1 MPSLYVVEPGAL
13 VEKEYDRLLVTCA
26 DRVLFRVPLSRVSQ
40 VVLVGAVGLTTP
52 ALQALLRASIPL
64 QLVRKTGQLLGCL
77 VPGYST
83 GLAVRQAQY
92 RHALQGEFCR
102 QVTRSILRGKLHN
115 QRVLALRVLRRRPQ
129 ADRTGLAHLRDAERQ
144 VPAAPTLDVLR
155 GIEGTAARAYF
166 AIYRQAFARSWGF
179 VRRVR
184 RPATDPINALLSLG
198 YVVVGQAVAAALQS
212 AALDPALGFFHASR
226 PGRPARALDLLEE
239 FRAPLVDSL
248 VMVCINRRILQ
259 PDHFRQAE
267 DHSVR
272 LTDPGLRAFLHRL
285 GQRLDAPL
293 RLPGSRRPITWRK
306 ALEVQAHRLARH
318 VLEPSLPYVPF
329 LAR

>member
-1 MPSLYVVEPGAL
+1 MSFIRRSRRPPRDPVNAALGFGYGVLTTELTGA
-13 VEKEYDRLLVTCA
+13 A
-26 DRVLFRVPLSRVSQ
+26 D
-40 VVLVGAVGLTTP
+40 AVGLDP
-52 ALQALLRASIPL
+52 QIGFLHG
-64 QLVRKTGQLLGCL
+64 VR
-77 VPGYST
+77 S
-83 GLAVRQAQY
+83 
-92 RHALQGEFCR
+92 
-102 QVTRSILRGKLHN
+102 
-115 QRVLALRVLRRRPQ
+115 
-129 ADRTGLAHLRDAERQ
+129 
-144 VPAAPTLDVLR
+144 
-155 GIEGTAARAYF
+155 
-166 AIYRQAFARSWGF
+166 
-179 VRRVR
+179 
-184 RPATDPINALLSLG
+184 
-198 YVVVGQAVAAALQS
+198 
-212 AALDPALGFFHASR
+212 
-226 PGRPARALDLLEE
+226 GRPALALDVLEE

-248 VMVCINRRILQ
+248 VMDCINRRILQ